1 MTQLQQ
7 VRSTVTNR
15 KKKSSY
21 RHLGKSNSLLS
32 SNGFTSGPNKRE
44 SSLLGDLH
52 VDKLYLENLLLNP
65 GIGGKPFRFFFIFPY
80 LIHLQVES

>member
-7 VRSTVTNR
+7 LRSTVANR
-15 KKKSSY
+15 KKKSSH

-32 SNGFTSGPNKRE
+32 SNGFTSQGTNKRE

-65 GIGGKPFRFFFIFPY
+65 GIGEENPSAFLTFPY
-80 LIHLQVES
+80 LIQSSR